1 MTPRLYGI
9 SAALAALAADQ
20 ASKLAVIRG
29 LRLGERDPL
38 ALAPWLDLVMAW
50 NPGISY
56 SLFSTHGPLGWLA
69 LLAFTGVAAAAL
81 AVWLWRCKTRI
92 GAVALGMILGAAL
105 GNGLD
110 RAQYGRV
117 ADFIHLHLGGFSPFG
132 VFNFA
137 DVCIFAGVGLLIYEA
152 VFAGWL
158 ASRGAGS

>member
-1 MTPRLYGI
+1 MSPRSYGI
-9 SAALAALAADQ
+9 PAAFAVLAADQ

-56 SLFSTHGPLGWLA
+56 SLFSTHGVEGGQA
-69 LLAFTGVAAAAL
+69 LLAFTGVAVAVL
-81 AVWLWRCKTRI
+81 AVWLWRCKTRV
-92 GAVALGMILGAAL
+92 GAVALGMILGASL

-110 RAQYGRV
+110 RAQYGKV
-117 ADFIHLHLGGFSPFG
+117 ADFIHLHLGGFAPFG

-152 VFAGWL
+152 MLAAWL
-158 ASRGAGS
+158 APRGAGS